1 MLGTI
6 VNTIAIIIGG
16 LAGLLFRGG
25 IPDKYN
31 ETIMHAVGLA
41 VILVGL
47 TSALKVEKILI
58 VIFSMALGTLIGEFL
73 KIEDRL
79 ENLGKW
85 FENRLSGKGN
95 GDGKISKAFV
105 TTSLI
110 YCVGSM
116 AIVGSMESG
125 LTGNHQ
131 TLFAKSALDGIASV
145 VFASTLGAGVL
156 LSAIPVFI
164 YQGVI
169 TIGAS
174 FMKQFLTPEVVNQ
187 MSVTG
192 GLLIM
197 AIGINL
203 LEIKKIRIGNMLPA
217 IFIPLVYFM
226 IQQLAP
232 WI

>member
-6 VNTIAIIIGG
+6 VNTIAIITGG
-16 LAGLLFRGG
+16 LTGLVFRGG
-25 IPDKYN
+25 IPDRYN
-31 ETIMHAVGLA
+31 ETLMHAIGLA
-41 VILVGL
+41 VVLVGL
-47 TSALKVEKILI
+47 TGALKVDNILI

-73 KIEDRL
+73 QIESRL
-79 ENLGKW
+79 ERLGKW
-85 FENRLSGKGN
+85 FEDHLAGSEN
-95 GDGKISKAFV
+95 GDGGMAKAFV

-116 AIVGSMESG
+116 AIVGSLESG
-125 LTGNHQ
+125 LSGNHQ

-145 VFASTLGAGVL
+145 VFASTLGPGVL

-164 YQGVI
+164 YQGAI
-169 TIGAS
+169 TVGAS
-174 FMKQFLTPEVVNQ
+174 FMKQFLTPDVINQ
-187 MSVTG
+187 MSVVG

-203 LEIKKIRIGNMLPA
+203 LEIKKIKIGNMLPA
-217 IFIPLVYFM
+217 IFMPLLYFAIRQM
-226 IQQLAP
+226 IP

>member
-1 MLGTI
+1 MLGTF
-6 VNTIAIIIGG
+6 VNTAAIIIGG

-25 IPDKYN
+25 ILKKYN

-47 TSALKVEKILI
+47 TGALKVEKMLI
-58 VIFSMALGTLIGEFL
+58 VIFSMAVGTLIGEML
-73 KIEDRL
+73 RIEDRL
-79 ENLGKW
+79 NKM
-85 FENRLSGKGN
+85 GN
-95 GDGKISKAFV
+95 WLEKRFSSAGDGKISKAFV
-105 TTSLI
+105 TTSLL

-125 LTGNHQ
+125 LSGNHQ

-145 VFASTLGAGVL
+145 VFASTLGVGVL
-156 LSAIPVFI
+156 LSAISVFV
-164 YQGVI
+164 YQGAL
-169 TIGAS
+169 TIAAS

-197 AIGINL
+197 AIGFNL
-203 LEIKKIRIGNMLPA
+203 LEIKKIKIGNMLPS
-217 IFIPLVYFM
+217 IFIPLLYF
-226 IQQLAP
+226 I
-232 WI
+232 IRRFIGF

>member
-6 VNTIAIIIGG
+6 VNTVAIIIGG

-25 IPDKYN
+25 IPKKYN
-31 ETIMHAVGLA
+31 ETIMHAIGLA

-47 TSALKVEKILI
+47 TGALKVEKILI

-73 KIEDRL
+73 RIEDRL

-85 FENRLSGKGN
+85 LEDRFSSS

-116 AIVGSMESG
+116 AIIGSMESG
-125 LTGNHQ
+125 LSGNHQ

-156 LSAIPVFI
+156 LSSISVFV
-164 YQGVI
+164 YQGFI
-169 TIGAS
+169 TVAAS
-174 FMKQFLTPEVVNQ
+174 FMKQFLTPDVVNQ
-187 MSVTG
+187 MS
-192 GLLIM
+192 
-197 AIGINL
+197 
-203 LEIKKIRIGNMLPA
+203 
-217 IFIPLVYFM
+217 
-226 IQQLAP
+226 
-232 WI
+232 

>member
-6 VNTIAIIIGG
+6 VNVIAIIIGG

-41 VILVGL
+41 VLLVGL
-47 TSALKVEKILI
+47 TNALKVEKILI

-73 KIEDRL
+73 RIEDRL
-79 ENLGKW
+79 ESLGKW
-85 FENRLSGKGN
+85 FENRLSGSGK

-164 YQGVI
+164 YQSII
-169 TIGAS
+169 TIAAT

-203 LEIKKIRIGNMLPA
+203 LEIKRIKIGNMLPA

-226 IQQLAP
+226 IQQFVP

>member
-6 VNTIAIIIGG
+6 VNTVAIIIGG

-25 IPDKYN
+25 IPKKYN
-31 ETIMHAVGLA
+31 ETIMHAIGLA

-47 TSALKVEKILI
+47 TGALKVEKILV

-73 KIEDRL
+73 RIEDRL

-85 FENRLSGKGN
+85 LENRFSN
-95 GDGKISKAFV
+95 SGDGKISKAFV

-116 AIVGSMESG
+116 AIIGSMESG
-125 LTGNHQ
+125 LSGNHQ

-156 LSAIPVFI
+156 LSSISVFV
-164 YQGVI
+164 YQGFI
-169 TIGAS
+169 TVAAS
-174 FMKQFLTPEVVNQ
+174 FMKQFLTPDVVNQ

-197 AIGINL
+197 AIGFNL
-203 LEIKKIRIGNMLPA
+203 LEIIKIKIGNMLPA
-217 IFIPLVYFM
+217 IFIPLIYFM
-226 IQQLAP
+226 IRQLVALL
-232 WI
+232 

>member
-1 MLGTI
+1 
-6 VNTIAIIIGG
+6 
-16 LAGLLFRGG
+16 
-25 IPDKYN
+25 
-31 ETIMHAVGLA
+31 
-41 VILVGL
+41 
-47 TSALKVEKILI
+47 
-58 VIFSMALGTLIGEFL
+58 MALGTLIGEFL
-73 KIEDRL
+73 RIEDRL
-79 ENLGKW
+79 EYLGKW
-85 FENRLSGKGN
+85 FENRLSGSGN

-164 YQGVI
+164 YQGII
-169 TIGAS
+169 TVGAT

-217 IFIPLVYFM
+217 IFIPLVYYI
-226 IQQLAP
+226 IQQFIP

>member
-6 VNTIAIIIGG
+6 VNTVAIIIGG

-25 IPDKYN
+25 IPEKYN
-31 ETIMHAVGLA
+31 ETIMHAIGLA

-47 TSALKVEKILI
+47 TGALKVEKILV
-58 VIFSMALGTLIGEFL
+58 VIFSMALGTLIGEL
-73 KIEDRL
+73 LRIEDRL
-79 ENLGKW
+79 EKLGKW
-85 FENRLSGKGN
+85 LEDRFSSS

-116 AIVGSMESG
+116 AIIGSMESG
-125 LTGNHQ
+125 ISGNHQ
-131 TLFAKSALDGIASV
+131 TLFAKSALDGIASI

-156 LSAIPVFI
+156 LSSISVFV
-164 YQGVI
+164 YQGFI
-169 TIGAS
+169 TVAAS

-197 AIGINL
+197 AIGFNL
-203 LEIKKIRIGNMLPA
+203 LEIIKIKIGNMLPA
-217 IFIPLVYFM
+217 IFIPLIYFM
-226 IQQLAP
+226 IRQLVA